1 MMMKNWQHNILHQ
14 LSETMDSLWRMD
26 QYIRDAQ
33 EEGKEE
39 EVEFWKKFRESL
51 EEQLKMLR
59 ERLEKIIKEE
69 GLKID

>member
-26 QYIRDAQ
+26 QYIKDAK

-39 EVEFWKKFRESL
+39 DVEFWKDFRGTL
-51 EEQLKMLR
+51 ENQLKMLR
-59 ERLEKIIKEE
+59 ERLEKVVKEE

>member
-26 QYIRDAQ
+26 QYIKDA
-33 EEGKEE
+33 EGEGKTD
-39 EVEFWKKFRESL
+39 EVEFWKEFKGTL
-51 EEQLKMLR
+51 EDQLRMLK

-69 GLKID
+69 GLEID